1 MQRYAEGEDFHQSN
15 EFLMRKKKENK
26 PLDVLYR
33 LGPCVLFFLFFL
45 IIIIPQQRETSEAYQ
60 LVTNSRSVVL
70 VLVLLL
76 FLRLL
81 ILGWP
86 RLEKYLADLL
96 IAVRRRRTQN
106 AQKCS
111 IGKLTFNSP

>member
-45 IIIIPQQRETSEAYQ
+45 IIIPQQRETSEAYQ

-76 FLRLL
+76 FFL
-81 ILGWP
+81 
-86 RLEKYLADLL
+86 D
-96 IAVRRRRTQN
+96 
-106 AQKCS
+106 
-111 IGKLTFNSP
+111 F